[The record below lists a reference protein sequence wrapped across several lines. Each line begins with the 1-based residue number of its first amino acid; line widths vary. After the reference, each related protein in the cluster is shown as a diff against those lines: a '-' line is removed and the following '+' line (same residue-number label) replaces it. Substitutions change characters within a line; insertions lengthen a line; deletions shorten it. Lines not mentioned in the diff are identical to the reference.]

1 MNNTLP
7 IRDIK
12 DINVELA
19 SLNEQFHSLYNKML
33 AIAMDYKSY
42 FDPKVSDNEIYEIR
56 NSVNYRLSSAKFH
69 FELLMRI
76 IINTDQELT
85 VSHRKTSSNPNYL
98 GPNFLFDNRVRQ
110 VSYLSDSIF
119 FHLVSGFDYISN
131 LVEYICGGKKQ
142 KDFKWT
148 QLSRSARDQKKS
160 FSKKSVAKTITKLD
174 REFVSK
180 LYDHRSYLIHS
191 NIDKRPTSFI
201 INLMEE
207 SCKTHVF
214 SSSSFNSKF
223 YELKIESKVYNITIQ
238 YALLWIIKKSI
249 SSLIEILFSLKN
261 YMEDNKK
268 VTKLYMF
275 INGPNGEMLPVSGPY
290 WNEKPSITTK

>member
-110 VSYLSDSIF
+110 VS
-119 FHLVSGFDYISN
+119 
-131 LVEYICGGKKQ
+131 
-142 KDFKWT
+142 
-148 QLSRSARDQKKS
+148 
-160 FSKKSVAKTITKLD
+160 
-174 REFVSK
+174 
-180 LYDHRSYLIHS
+180 
-191 NIDKRPTSFI
+191 
-201 INLMEE
+201 
-207 SCKTHVF
+207 
-214 SSSSFNSKF
+214 
-223 YELKIESKVYNITIQ
+223 
-238 YALLWIIKKSI
+238 
-249 SSLIEILFSLKN
+249 
-261 YMEDNKK
+261 
-268 VTKLYMF
+268 
-275 INGPNGEMLPVSGPY
+275 
-290 WNEKPSITTK
+290 